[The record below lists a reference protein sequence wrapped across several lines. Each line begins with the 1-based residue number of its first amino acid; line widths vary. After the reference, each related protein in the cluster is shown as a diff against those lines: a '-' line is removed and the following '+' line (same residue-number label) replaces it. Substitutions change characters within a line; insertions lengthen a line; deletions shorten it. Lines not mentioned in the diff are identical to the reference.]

1 MKKEVGRTEKEKR
14 LLITVLRAK
23 RLGGQSPEFH
33 RALGEYDRARAKH
46 RRKKVAV

>member
-1 MKKEVGRTEKEKR
+1 MKKEVGRMKKEKK
-14 LLITVLRAK
+14 LLLAVIRAK